1 MQAVHHVP
9 TTRPNLLAFR
19 ILGKVTKEDMHQMAE
34 MANAAFDRFETVDM
48 LLVFDHFA
56 GQDTGTLFDGEAMKA
71 QFRSIMNVGRY
82 VVVGAP
88 ESARALIEGMGAMLP
103 VKAMTFDKGDE
114 EKAWVELD
122 ARPA

>member
-1 MQAVHHVP
+1 MHAVHPVP
-9 TTRPNLLAFR
+9 TTRDNLLAFR
-19 ILGKVTKEDMHQMAE
+19 ITGRVEKDDMHEMAT

-48 LLVFDHFA
+48 LLIFENFA
-56 GQDTGTLFDGEAMKA
+56 GRDTGALFDGEAMKA
-71 QFRSIMNVGRY
+71 QFRSLGSVGRY

-88 ESARALIEGMGAMLP
+88 DSARSMIETMGSVLP
-103 VKAMTFDKGDE
+103 VNAMTFDKGDE